1 MPLAGFLHMAGFKD
15 RTHDLRTRAGAGSS
29 GFGVALIVGDALL
42 LQGGG
47 LLAAVV
53 AVDGD
58 HGGDAEPDAGGGDER
73 CDASG
78 FHGGS
83 LSGYFR

>member
-42 LQGGG
+42 
-47 LLAAVV
+47 ARRR
-53 AVDGD
+53 
-58 HGGDAEPDAGGGDER
+58 PAGGR
-73 CDASG
+73 
-78 FHGGS
+78 GS
-83 LSGYFR
+83 R